1 MEDLPQKFLV
11 ERSSINVT
19 FLEYETGKVTVWPH
33 LMSVSNIANGIQQT
47 RAVDLLILNNYILG
61 VIWEND
67 SIYLFDS
74 HSKDENGS
82 LSSSGTEIFSKI

>member
-1 MEDLPQKFLV
+1 MRQ
-11 ERSSINVT
+11 
-19 FLEYETGKVTVWPH
+19 GKLQFGRTWY
-33 LMSVSNIANGIQQT
+33 VSNIANGIQQT
-47 RAVDLLILNNYILG
+47 RAGDLLILNNYILG
-61 VIWEND
+61 LIWEND

>member
-19 FLEYETGKVTVWPH
+19 FLKYETGKVTVWPH
-33 LMSVSNIANGIQQT
+33 LISVSNIANGIQQT
-47 RAVDLLILNNYILG
+47 RAGDLLILNNYILG
-61 VIWEND
+61 LIWEND
-67 SIYLFDS
+67 SIHLFDF

-82 LSSSGTEIFSKI
+82 LSSSGTEILSKI